1 MAAVLIGAT
10 LLTAALLTV
19 AHGGRGQAGGTGAN
33 GTRVQRALAFAGC
46 VRSHGAPSYP
56 GPNSNGVFIMTP
68 QNATGFH
75 NAPASVKEA
84 CSCLLM
90 PGEGKPELS
99 PAMRAQAYRA
109 NLPFARCVHRGR
121 IGGPPSPAPVHSRC
135 YAGGPLAGV
144 TVTEC
149 CWPEALV

>member
-1 MAAVLIGAT
+1 MEVTGARGGRRQPWAVWTDAMAAVLIGAT

-56 GPNSNGVFIMTP
+56 GPNSSGVFIMTP

-75 NAPASVKEA
+75 N
-84 CSCLLM
+84 
-90 PGEGKPELS
+90 ELS

-121 IGGPPSPAPVHSRC
+121 IGGPPSP
-135 YAGGPLAGV
+135 GPPFTAAV
-144 TVTEC
+144 MRAAR
-149 CWPEALV
+149 WPG